1 LKRQKKILILS
12 LALLTMLCFTA
23 LYAEREDSAY
33 IEHKVRSGENLYKIA
48 RQYIDQ
54 SPTLFLGEFV
64 EQIKSANDISE
75 SNIIR
80 IGQVLLIPAG
90 GSELIASEVI
100 HHDSLRGVYLNTYSL
115 TEDNIQKIISRYD
128 SLECNALVVDFSNVR
143 GTLFYSSKNSI
154 ARENDLTIPIIT
166 HPHKLANLLHRH
178 DIELIARVTM
188 FKDTTLAHNYP
199 EWRPVIM
206 PDSTDTLALEKKF
219 EEHWLNPNNQE
230 VQKYKIDII
239 KEIIS
244 LGVDEIQ
251 LDYVRFPTE
260 GHLLDADFGIPDS
273 ITKQD
278 VITDFIS
285 KVYEVTRQEGVT
297 LSADIFGIVAFQ
309 HREDVQNTGQD
320 ISRVMPYLDRIHP
333 MIYPSHF
340 YGEFWGKA
348 YPGKEPYYFI
358 YRMCSVL
365 RETIEDDNKI
375 IPYLEAFSLYHDSV
389 DPFTISVQI
398 QAVKDAGLD
407 AGFLFWNAGANY
419 ESTWKALEG
428 QFEKKLGNDKP

>member
-1 LKRQKKILILS
+1 MKRQKIILIILV
-12 LALLTMLCFTA
+12 ALLSTLCFNP
-23 LYAEREDSAY
+23 LYAENKDPSF

-64 EQIKSANDISE
+64 EQIKTANGISD
-75 SNIIR
+75 SNIIN
-80 IGQVLLIPAG
+80 IGQVLFIPTG
-90 GSELIASEVI
+90 GSELITSDVI
-100 HHDSLRGVYLNTYSL
+100 HHDSLCGVYLNTYSL

-128 SLECNALVVDFSNVR
+128 SLGCNALVIDFSNVR
-143 GTLFYSSKNSI
+143 GTLFYSSKNNI
-154 ARENDLTIPIIT
+154 ARENDLTIPIIS
-166 HPHKLANLLHRH
+166 HPQKLANLLHRH

-199 EWRPVIM
+199 EWRPIII
-206 PDSTDTLALEKKF
+206 PDSTDTLASKKKY
-219 EEHWLNPNNQE
+219 EEYWLNPNNLE

-244 LGVDEIQ
+244 LGVDEVQ

-285 KVYEVTRQEGVT
+285 KVYEVTQQEGVN

-320 ISRVMPYLDRIHP
+320 ISRIMPYLDRIHP

-365 RETIEDDNKI
+365 QETIEDDNKI
-375 IPYLEAFSLYHDSV
+375 IPYLESFSLYHDSV
-389 DPFTISVQI
+389 DPFTVAAQI
-398 QAVKDAGLD
+398 QAVQDAGLSG
-407 AGFLFWNAGANY
+407 GFLFWNAGANY
-419 ESTWKALEG
+419 QSTWKALEK
-428 QFEKKLGNDKP
+428 FKDESTH

>member
-1 LKRQKKILILS
+1 MIILV
-12 LALLTMLCFTA
+12 ALLSTLCFNP
-23 LYAEREDSAY
+23 LYAEGEDPSF
-33 IEHKVRSGENLYKIA
+33 IEHKVISGENLYKIA
-48 RQYIDQ
+48 RIYFEQ
-54 SPTLFLGEFV
+54 STTLFLGEFV
-64 EQIKSANDISE
+64 EQIKKANGISD
-75 SNIIR
+75 SNIIKVDQ
-80 IGQVLLIPAG
+80 IILIPT
-90 GSELIASEVI
+90 SDTDLIYKEKI
-100 HHDSLRGVYLNTYSL
+100 QHDSLTGIYLNTYSM
-115 TEDNIQKIISRYD
+115 TEENLQKIVSKYD
-128 SLECNALVVDFSNVR
+128 SLGCNALVLDFSNVR

-154 ARENDLTIPIIT
+154 AKQNDLSTPIIRD
-166 HPHKLANLLHRH
+166 PQKLANMLHMH

-188 FKDTTLAHNYP
+188 FKDTTLAHNYS

-206 PDSTDTLALEKKF
+206 PDSTDTLASEKKY
-219 EEHWLNPNNQE
+219 EEYWLNPNNQE

-260 GHLLDADFGIPDS
+260 CHLLDADFGIPDS

-320 ISRVMPYLDRIHP
+320 ISRIMPYLDRIHP

-365 RETIEDDNKI
+365 REEIEDDNKI

-389 DPFTISVQI
+389 DPFKISAQI
-398 QAVKDAGLD
+398 QAVKDAGMG

-419 ESTWKALEG
+419 ESTWKALED
-428 QFEKKLGNDKP
+428 FKE

>member
-1 LKRQKKILILS
+1 MIHLKRQKKILIFS
-12 LALLTMLCFTA
+12 SVFISILCFTT
-23 LYAEREDSAY
+23 LCAEGVDSLY
-33 IEHKVRSGENLYKIA
+33 IEHKVSSGENLYKIA

-64 EQIKSANDISE
+64 EQIKTANGISD
-75 SNIIR
+75 SNIIN
-80 IGQVLLIPAG
+80 IGQVLLIPTATSALID
-90 GSELIASEVI
+90 SEEI
-100 HHDSLRGVYLNTYSL
+100 HHDSLYGVYLNTYSL
-115 TEDNIQKIISRYD
+115 TEENIQRIISRYD
-128 SLECNALVVDFSNVR
+128 SLGCNALVIDFSNVR

-154 ARENDLTIPIIT
+154 ARENDLTVPIIS

-199 EWRPVIM
+199 EWRPIIL
-206 PDSTDTLALEKKF
+206 PDSTDTLASEKKY
-219 EEHWLNPNNQE
+219 EEYWLNPNNLE

-285 KVYEVTRQEGVT
+285 KVYEVTQREGVN

-320 ISRVMPYLDRIHP
+320 ISRIMPYLDRIHP

-365 RETIEDDNKI
+365 RDTIEDDNKI
-375 IPYLEAFSLYHDSV
+375 IPYLESFSLYHDSV
-389 DPFTISVQI
+389 DPFTVSAQI
-398 QAVKDAGLD
+398 QAVQDAGLSG
-407 AGFLFWNAGANY
+407 GFLFWNAGANY
-419 ESTWKALEG
+419 ESTWKALED
-428 QFEKKLGNDKP
+428 FKE